1 MVLRKI
7 DPHAQYIVNEII
19 CCIPVFKIPPY
30 FSKYLEKIC
39 IIANLEVLPAKA
51 EKAGVIPTLM
61 VRSKVFFLIPEYT
74 CPENILLKF
83 SEDMLSVASA
93 STGASP
99 TGAGSTTPACSGQI
113 VSASR
118 TRPDE
123 LAATARAIRTEES

>member
-19 CCIPVFKIPPY
+19 CCIPVFKMPPY

-39 IIANLEVLPAKA
+39 LIANLDVLPAKA

-74 CPENILLKF
+74 CPENILLNAMTHKIF
-83 SEDMLSVASA
+83 KKRM
-93 STGASP
+93 P
-99 TGAGSTTPACSGQI
+99 
-113 VSASR
+113 
-118 TRPDE
+118 
-123 LAATARAIRTEES
+123 